1 MSERIIG
8 SILNPYDHKIEL
20 TTNEGKDLVPEQDH
34 HGGSDFYLISSYQQ
48 KETKITLMET
58 NAFSVAECT
67 IIANTEVVACVK

>member
-1 MSERIIG
+1 M
-8 SILNPYDHKIEL
+8 
-20 TTNEGKDLVPEQDH
+20 PEQDH

-67 IIANTEVVACVK
+67 IIANTEVVVCVE